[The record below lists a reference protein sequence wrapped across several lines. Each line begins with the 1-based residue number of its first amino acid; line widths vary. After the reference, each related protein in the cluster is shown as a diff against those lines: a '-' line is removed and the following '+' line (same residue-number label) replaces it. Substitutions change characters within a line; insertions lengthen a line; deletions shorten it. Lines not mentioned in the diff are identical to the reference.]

1 MELQCHCIESI
12 YKKKHKLKNFIL
24 YQMDFHITY
33 HLPEED
39 VRKHEENCK
48 EVKATNF
55 D

>member
-1 MELQCHCIESI
+1 M
-12 YKKKHKLKNFIL
+12 NFQIS
-24 YQMDFHITY
+24 Y
-33 HLPEED
+33 HVPKGD